1 MAFAMRDLPEPVDG
15 QAFRT
20 AMRRL
25 AGGVSVI
32 TVGALGAR
40 SGFTA
45 TSVVS
50 LSVAPAVLLVSVN
63 AESSSWPLMRR
74 HGRFGVNV
82 LAEHQQV
89 VAERFSGRD
98 GIQAEGRYARSK
110 WHLVEDAW
118 LLDGAAAAFA
128 CDIEECFERHGHC
141 VVLGRVRAIRADAPH
156 DGALV
161 YWKTGYTPLSGGPA
175 AAPISTH
182 PTEIRTHGTCH
193 S

>member
-1 MAFAMRDLPEPVDG
+1 MDCAMLDLAHPPVDAQG
-15 QAFRT
+15 FRL

-32 TVGALGAR
+32 TVGTLGAR

-50 LSVAPAVLLVSVN
+50 LSVEPAVLMVSISS
-63 AESSSWPLMRR
+63 ASSSWPLMRE

-82 LAEHQQV
+82 LGEHQQM

-98 GIQAEGRYARSK
+98 GIRAEGRYARSD

-118 LLDGAAAAFA
+118 LLDGATAAFA
-128 CDIEECFERHGHC
+128 CEIEESFERHGHC
-141 VVLGRVRAIRADAPH
+141 VVLGRVRAIRTNAPD

-161 YWKTGYTPLSGGPA
+161 YWKTGYTPL
-175 AAPISTH
+175 IEQ
-182 PTEIRTHGTCH
+182 TETRSHGTCH